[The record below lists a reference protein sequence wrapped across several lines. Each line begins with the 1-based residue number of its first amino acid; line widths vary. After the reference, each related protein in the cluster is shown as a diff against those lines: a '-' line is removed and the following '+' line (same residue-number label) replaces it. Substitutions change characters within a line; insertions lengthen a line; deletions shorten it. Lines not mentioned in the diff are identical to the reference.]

1 MTLQMRYAVYGSVL
15 QCVAVCCSVLQC
27 VAAQHSKCNRPY
39 TNTNSHASVMPIYY
53 THPHITLFK
62 IVKYKY
68 TYMNT
73 YTLSQDSTLVRYA
86 ALQCVAV
93 CCSVLQC
100 VAVCCSVLQ
109 CVALCC
115 SVLQRVADLEQP
127 QPTDP
132 HPSHNSAKV
141 RHVALQ
147 CVAVYLSVLQYVAA
161 CCSVLRRVADLEQP
175 QPIDPHSLHSSASCC
190 VAVCCSVLQCV
201 AVCCSVSQC
210 VAVCCSVLRRVAAAA
225 NRPTSVA

>member
-1 MTLQMRYAVYGSVL
+1 M
-15 QCVAVCCSVLQC
+15 CCSVLQC

-86 ALQCVAV
+86 VLQCVAV

-109 CVALCC
+109 CVAVCC
-115 SVLQRVADLEQP
+115 SML
-127 QPTDP
+127 
-132 HPSHNSAKV
+132 H
-141 RHVALQ
+141 
-147 CVAVYLSVLQYVAA
+147 YVAA
-161 CCSVLRRVADLEQP
+161 CCNGLQTLSSHSQQTHIRRIIARG
-175 QPIDPHSLHSSASCC
+175 
-190 VAVCCSVLQCV
+190 CSGKVWGGFD
-201 AVCCSVSQC
+201 
-210 VAVCCSVLRRVAAAA
+210 
-225 NRPTSVA
+225 